1 MAFMG
6 KAEILQKIK
15 IAEEQV
21 RAMIKQAEEKRKAL
35 QAEGKRMTIEVVDA
49 ADAEL
54 KKQIDRRIADAKNAI
69 GAKKKAILAEGVRKA
84 DALESRAR
92 ANSSNVRAL
101 VLTEFERTADA

>member
-1 MAFMG
+1 MG

-15 IAEEQV
+15 TAEEQV

-35 QAEGKRMTIEVVDA
+35 QAEGKRMTIDVVDA

-54 KKQIDRRIADAKNAI
+54 RKQIDRRIADAKNDI
-69 GAKKKAILAEGVRKA
+69 DAKKKAILAEGVRKA
-84 DALESRAR
+84 EALKSRAR